1 MISIDYML
9 YERLTQMKA
18 AVRPMETSPHVKRYR
33 IYSRCVFV
41 CDTTGIAAK
50 ATTLQN
56 LYLDVCEPKDC

>member
-1 MISIDYML
+1 MISIDYMP

-18 AVRPMETSPHVKRYR
+18 AVSPHVKRYR